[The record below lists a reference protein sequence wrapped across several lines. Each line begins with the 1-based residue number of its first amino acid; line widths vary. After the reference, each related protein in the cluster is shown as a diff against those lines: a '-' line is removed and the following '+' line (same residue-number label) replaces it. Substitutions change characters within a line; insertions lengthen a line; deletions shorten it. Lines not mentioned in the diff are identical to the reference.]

1 MKRTKFLAV
10 LMTIVSVFCVCVAGG
25 SVLLLTVPQIAQ
37 AQQTDNDMAGLWEGL
52 EIDPNNIGGILGG
65 LMGSAESTTAANDD
79 QMSTVTTIVQALLGG
94 TQEGE
99 STLDA
104 IKNKL
109 GDLGGTVSENELIQ
123 AIVSTLLGFDFSNFD
138 MSMLTSNEFI
148 TALMGTLGGMSIGG
162 AQQMTPTPS
171 QQPSTQSVVIT
182 TIPTV
187 STTGTPIAGQ
197 MTPSQNNQGVP
208 GVSNQTV
215 PGVNTQTVPTV
226 NNQTV
231 PTTLP
236 YNTQDT
242 TAYIPSGN
250 VGVIVDNTANS
261 TTPIVP
267 SASMAV
273 PTAPEVTQGTQQQMP
288 DGTQSM
294 VSGKMIVGIIVLL
307 LSGIS
312 VVAVVLV
319 LRKNKG

>member
-25 SVLLLTVPQIAQ
+25 SVLLQTVPQIAQ

-65 LMGSAESTTAANDD
+65 ILGNTEDATAVNDD
-79 QMSTVTTIVQALLGG
+79 QSGIITTIIQALMGG

-99 STLDA
+99 TTLDA

-197 MTPSQNNQGVP
+197 MTPSQN
-208 GVSNQTV
+208 NQTV